1 VSDFSA
7 PVTFSTLLHTFFA
20 LSKALIFFMTVSA
33 LIQFNGDGDEFHGDG
48 VEATGDGVA
57 TGWGWG

>member
-1 VSDFSA
+1 
-7 PVTFSTLLHTFFA
+7 
-20 LSKALIFFMTVSA
+20 MTVSA
-33 LIQFNGDGDEFHGDG
+33 LIQFNWDGDEFHGDG